1 MSCISFQNVS
11 RIYETPAEPVAALRD
26 VSLEIEYGAFAA
38 IIGASGSGKTTFLN
52 LAAGL
57 DKPTQGE
64 IRIQGQDISCFHEDE
79 MAVFRRRHIGM
90 VFQDC
95 RLLDVLDVWGN
106 ITFPLRVDRTVP
118 DDAYLKRLCCMLGI
132 EKKLD
137 ALPER
142 LSGGERQRA
151 ALARAL
157 AARPA
162 LLLADEP
169 TGSLDWKSGMDVLAV
184 LSAMNRELGQ
194 TIVMVTHNNEAAQ
207 MAGQTIRI
215 EDGRVVA
222 KL

>member
-1 MSCISFQNVS
+1 
-11 RIYETPAEPVAALRD
+11 
-26 VSLEIEYGAFAA
+26 
-38 IIGASGSGKTTFLN
+38 
-52 LAAGL
+52 
-57 DKPTQGE
+57 
-64 IRIQGQDISCFHEDE
+64 
-79 MAVFRRRHIGM
+79 M

-106 ITFPLRVDRTVP
+106 ITFPLRVDGTVP